1 MLERLRWRKTGAE
14 PRCRAEDPPRRAGR
28 GAALKPLG
36 RRMDA
41 DFATELDMNAGFE
54 MDLELELGLEL
65 N

>member
-1 MLERLRWRKTGAE
+1 
-14 PRCRAEDPPRRAGR
+14 
-28 GAALKPLG
+28 LG
-36 RRMDA
+36 RRMGA

>member
-1 MLERLRWRKTGAE
+1 MAG